1 MQLSADMRPDASLH
15 TLKVAEGKISP
26 RVHLLNLSNEEVR
39 RCSLDK
45 IIK

>member
-15 TLKVAEGKISP
+15 TLKVAKGKISP

-39 RCSLDK
+39 RCSLNK
-45 IIK
+45 IIR

>member
-1 MQLSADMRPDASLH
+1 MQLSADMRPDAGLH
-15 TLKVAEGKISP
+15 TFKVAEGKISP

-39 RCSLDK
+39 RCSLNK